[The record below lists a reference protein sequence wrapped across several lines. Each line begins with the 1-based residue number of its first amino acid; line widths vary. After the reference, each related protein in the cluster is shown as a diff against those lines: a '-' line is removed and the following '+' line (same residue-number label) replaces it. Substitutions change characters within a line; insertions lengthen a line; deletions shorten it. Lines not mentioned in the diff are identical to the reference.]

1 MFESHL
7 ILRLAIVQNKF
18 QQANTPKINH
28 INNNHINFEVCL
40 HFWGIWPTVR
50 CAKNPLQLHISYVDR
65 PILLLKIVYWPNL
78 ESILYLTLTF
88 LTAAMESILT

>member
-28 INNNHINFEVCL
+28 INNNHIKFEVSL
-40 HFWGIWPTVR
+40 HFLGIWPTVR
-50 CAKNPLQLHISYVDR
+50 S
-65 PILLLKIVYWPNL
+65 PILGSSDIGTGTPENCRVSSDECTVHYFRTYI
-78 ESILYLTLTF
+78 ILP
-88 LTAAMESILT
+88 

>member
-28 INNNHINFEVCL
+28 INNNHIKFEVSL
-40 HFWGIWPTVR
+40 HFGGDLAYCVALGLLSGWPV
-50 CAKNPLQLHISYVDR
+50 KN
-65 PILLLKIVYWPNL
+65 
-78 ESILYLTLTF
+78 
-88 LTAAMESILT
+88 A

>member
-28 INNNHINFEVCL
+28 INNNHIKFEVSL
-40 HFWGIWPTVR
+40 HFFGIWPTV
-50 CAKNPLQLHISYVDR
+50 CHAFGHDKYLQEYCIFIFGCFQYAQ
-65 PILLLKIVYWPNL
+65 LKIKRNKYSLSKMNK
-78 ESILYLTLTF
+78 T
-88 LTAAMESILT
+88 